1 MYKAVLVPLAT
12 KPSFQENESNATIN
26 FFIKKNK
33 LMPADVNVCIYALV
47 PLFLNLW
54 VSVRSICMPREEKP
68 AAVFHGFQ
76 QDLEVAR
83 FFFFFFSPAYYR
95 VTACCS
101 G

>member
-1 MYKAVLVPLAT
+1 
-12 KPSFQENESNATIN
+12 
-26 FFIKKNK
+26 
-33 LMPADVNVCIYALV
+33 MPADVNVCIYALV

-83 FFFFFFSPAYYR
+83 CFFFFFPQLITESQHVVQAELETDDYAPNPYLAIYQSIYH
-95 VTACCS
+95 TEDQL
-101 G
+101 

>member
-1 MYKAVLVPLAT
+1 
-12 KPSFQENESNATIN
+12 
-26 FFIKKNK
+26 
-33 LMPADVNVCIYALV
+33 MPADVNVCIYALV

-83 FFFFFFSPAYYR
+83 FFFFFFPSLLQSHSMLFRLSWRLMTMPQILI
-95 VTACCS
+95 
-101 G
+101 